1 MVMKYD
7 KKQTDSV
14 TKGSLS
20 KSGSHGERMILVNL
34 EGNMI
39 VESKIELEKSSM
51 MNEHANIV

>member
-1 MVMKYD
+1 MKYD

-39 VESKIELEKSSM
+39 VESNIELEKSYM